1 MDRFSLKKLEFHRVK
16 EMLMRHC
23 STSLGRA
30 YVQDLEP
37 STEAE
42 EILRLQE
49 ETSEAC
55 DALRMY
61 PDITME
67 GVQDVAPLL
76 RRALIGGVLEPVEL
90 LSLYELLKAARRL
103 KRIFARQ
110 EIELPLLEGRVT
122 RLEEG
127 STLQER
133 IAACIEP
140 DGEIADHAS
149 PELANP
155 NCPHK
160 IKAVFLKGDKSGEQ
174 LPEEVCTKH
183 GPEAQQKI
191 TVKVCTDPRHNGVL
205 YLANIPG
212 LLETGGCS
220 HEFIEE
226 RTFLFD
232 EAPKTRC
239 PLQDHQVEKKS
250 LFNGDANKR

>member
-16 EMLMRHC
+16 EMLGRHC

-110 EIELPLLEGRVT
+110 EIELPLLEGRVM
-122 RLEEG
+122 RLEEC

-133 IAACIEP
+133 IAVCIEP

-149 PELANP
+149 PELA
-155 NCPHK
+155 K
-160 IKAVFLKGDKSGEQ
+160 Q
-174 LPEEVCTKH
+174 
-183 GPEAQQKI
+183 
-191 TVKVCTDPRHNGVL
+191 RHNGVL

-226 RTFLFD
+226 RTFLVD